1 MSEALGN
8 LLSLLEGAALPLV
21 YLSCFLLGVVSSIL
35 GKPKAVLIFGAVGA
49 VFFAYYFGMREY
61 FDCFVEPCSRHQI
74 TTGSEDCTGI
84 PIDSLKCVRNIC
96 ALATMWF
103 CLINLVYLPIPYYI
117 ARRLAAS
124 KRAMRK

>member
-1 MSEALGN
+1 MSEALVN

-21 YLSCFLLGVVSSIL
+21 YLSCFLLGYIFSIL
-35 GKPKAVLIFGAVGA
+35 GKPKAVLIYGAVAAAILAFG
-49 VFFAYYFGMREY
+49 FGMREY

-84 PIDSLKCVRNIC
+84 PIDSLKCVRNTC

-103 CLINLVYLPIPYYI
+103 CPINLVYIPIPYYI

-124 KRAMRK
+124 KRK